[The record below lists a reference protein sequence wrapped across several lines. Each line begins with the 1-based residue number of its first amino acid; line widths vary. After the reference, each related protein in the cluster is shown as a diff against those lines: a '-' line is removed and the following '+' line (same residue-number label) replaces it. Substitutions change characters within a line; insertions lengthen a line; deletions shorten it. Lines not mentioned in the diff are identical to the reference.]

1 MTETTYR
8 PLLEAVVDVAVQ
20 LEVGAEDFG
29 MSPAVCTDLL
39 ERLHA
44 AIDELPAS
52 GRGDVLRMVARLS
65 LDEKRGANRS
75 DRLTALDG
83 IRQSLGGR
91 D

>member
-1 MTETTYR
+1 MTESPYQ

-29 MSPAVCTDLL
+29 LSQVACTDLL
-39 ERLHA
+39 ERLHGA
-44 AIDELPAS
+44 FDGLPAADRS
-52 GRGDVLRMVARLS
+52 AVLRMVVRLS
-65 LDEKRGANRS
+65 LDEERGPNREA
-75 DRLTALDG
+75 RITALDG